1 MSTIETVFPEEEPN
15 TLTLN
20 DIPDFDRDIDW
31 GMMSRVTQE
40 KWKGIRHRTT
50 EVGAKAEQAMYVDLL
65 LEIINLATRLEDLE
79 AFAAAAA
86 ADLAPSPAPV
96 RESGGLELALMKAL
110 AGKTWDCEK
119 SGDLMASV
127 EAIMGEVA

>member
-65 LEIINLATRLEDLE
+65 LEVINLVTQLEDLE
-79 AFAAAAA
+79 AFTTAPS
-86 ADLAPSPAPV
+86 PSPAPV

-110 AGKTWDCEK
+110 AGKVWDCEK

-127 EAIMGEVA
+127 EAIMGEVDGS